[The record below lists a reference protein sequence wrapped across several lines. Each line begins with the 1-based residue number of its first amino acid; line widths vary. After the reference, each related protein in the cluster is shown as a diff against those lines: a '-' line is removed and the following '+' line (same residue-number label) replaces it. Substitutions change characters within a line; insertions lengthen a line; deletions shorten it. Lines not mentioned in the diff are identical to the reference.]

1 MLPTDPIAVVG
12 TASLRRLTRAE
23 YERMTDAGM
32 FQGERLE
39 LLQGM
44 IFRMSPQNARHA
56 AAIERLTHLLTAALG
71 HAARVRIQLPL
82 AVSDDS
88 EPEPDVAVVPI
99 ADYSRAHPQTA
110 LLVIEVA
117 DASLDRDRL
126 KAAMYAAA
134 GVPEYWI
141 VDLVNDTVEVH
152 TQPGAQGYTA
162 VAIKHRGESIAATVE
177 GLVVRVEDLL
187 EG

>member
-1 MLPTDPIAVVG
+1 M
-12 TASLRRLTRAE
+12 
-23 YERMTDAGM
+23 
-32 FQGERLE
+32 
-39 LLQGM
+39 
-44 IFRMSPQNARHA
+44 
-56 AAIERLTHLLTAALG
+56 
-71 HAARVRIQLPL
+71 
-82 AVSDDS
+82 
-88 EPEPDVAVVPI
+88 
-99 ADYSRAHPQTA
+99 
-110 LLVIEVA
+110 IEVA